1 MEQIVE
7 VSPDGTIQLPL
18 EVLEQIK
25 PQSRFVIATHNG
37 TLVLKPADGTQF
49 FWETASTEEWIA
61 DFRRWVASHTN
72 GPNLPAE
79 ALRRESIYEDD

>member
-49 FWETASTEEWIA
+49 FLGNCQH
-61 DFRRWVASHTN
+61 RRMD
-72 GPNLPAE
+72 
-79 ALRRESIYEDD
+79 RRL